1 MEQSQNIAK
10 LLEDLKKASGL
21 SLQLADTED
30 GIPENAEEKLA
41 LLTAAWREKYDRNS
55 FLRNLLCG
63 TYSGADL
70 YTAAARFHIPEHRR
84 RVLFVIELKSGNS
97 EDAVRIRREQ
107 GLQRQGA
114 QDMIRM
120 WRNRG
125 YIEERTN
132 EQLNSFVFVKL
143 KFRNE

>member
-30 GIPENAEEKLA
+30 GIPENAEEKLS

-70 YTAAARFHIPEHRR
+70 YTAAALIIKMKGGSILTKVVNDRIGQYTWMKYIIPASIS
-84 RVLFVIELKSGNS
+84 VM
-97 EDAVRIRREQ
+97 IRR
-107 GLQRQGA
+107 
-114 QDMIRM
+114 M
-120 WRNRG
+120 
-125 YIEERTN
+125 
-132 EQLNSFVFVKL
+132 F
-143 KFRNE
+143 

>member
-84 RVLFVIELKSGNS
+84 RVLFVIELKMPCAFFARCLFFGP
-97 EDAVRIRREQ
+97 E
-107 GLQRQGA
+107 
-114 QDMIRM
+114 
-120 WRNRG
+120 
-125 YIEERTN
+125 T
-132 EQLNSFVFVKL
+132 SFLFST
-143 KFRNE
+143 RSASSS